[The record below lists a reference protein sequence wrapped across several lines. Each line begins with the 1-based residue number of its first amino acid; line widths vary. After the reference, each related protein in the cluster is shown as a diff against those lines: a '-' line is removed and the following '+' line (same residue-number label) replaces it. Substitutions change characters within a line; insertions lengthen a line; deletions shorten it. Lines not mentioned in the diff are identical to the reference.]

1 MPTVEST
8 TGAGHREDA
17 VIPSRPGKDL
27 PSPEHRVAPAS
38 RALLEHLA
46 FARDDVSGRM
56 VDVRDVPRG
65 SACHCSC
72 VSCGEPLIARHGDIV
87 AWHFAHKPTSKCSR
101 PGVAGALDAIDAMVR
116 QLLEADPM
124 IELPSCVVQEH
135 ILVPETKTVLTINCP
150 VAPVSRLR
158 YFSRHPV
165 TGSAEAQAG
174 LSFLADFAE
183 YRLGIILSREAALA
197 DSWRGIADPLLGV
210 TFFDLSYPA
219 RTCSADG
226 THGVSIERLVN
237 WLSHETAG
245 KTWVQHPREPLA
257 RAKASRRQ
265 VATLRRAHQQPGATH
280 A

>member
-1 MPTVEST
+1 MGV
-8 TGAGHREDA
+8 
-17 VIPSRPGKDL
+17 
-27 PSPEHRVAPAS
+27 PAT
-38 RALLEHLA
+38 RALPGHLV
-46 FARDDVSGRM
+46 FARDGLSGRM

-65 SACHCSC
+65 IACHCYC

-101 PGVAGALDAIDAMVR
+101 PGEAGALDAIDAMVR
-116 QLLEADPM
+116 QLLEAAPV
-124 IELPSCVVQEH
+124 IELPSWVVQEH
-135 ILVPETKTVLTINCP
+135 ILEPETKTVLTINCP

-165 TGSAEAQAG
+165 PGSAEAQAG
-174 LSFLADFAE
+174 LSFLADFAG
-183 YRLGIILSREAALA
+183 YQLGIILSRTAALA

-210 TFFDLSYPA
+210 AFFDLSYPA

-226 THGVSIERLVN
+226 TLDVSIERLVN

-265 VATLRRAHQQPGATH
+265 VAALRRAHQ
-280 A
+280 